1 MIDLHKEA
9 LLSDD
14 NVVLQ
19 AILSGPS
26 AKQPSDRCLLFLDEL
41 FWNYLVIACIWF
53 DRFEG
58 YALAERTQ

>member
-1 MIDLHKEA
+1 MGRGTDTARRIMCVLLIQFSSFMIDLHKEA

-41 FWNYLVIACIWF
+41 F
-53 DRFEG
+53 
-58 YALAERTQ
+58 